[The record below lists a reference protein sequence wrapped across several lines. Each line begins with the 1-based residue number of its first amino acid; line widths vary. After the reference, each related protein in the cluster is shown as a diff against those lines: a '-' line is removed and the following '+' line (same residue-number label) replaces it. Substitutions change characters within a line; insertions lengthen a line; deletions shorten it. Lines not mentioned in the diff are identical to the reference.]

1 MGMSILRYL
10 FTETVNATQSMAFV
24 LDFGIRNFWGLHRRT
39 GRCKLYMKFI
49 ELLGFAIVLIIY
61 PAEKEVLKDGYCLGN
76 MCRYR

>member
-1 MGMSILRYL
+1 
-10 FTETVNATQSMAFV
+10 
-24 LDFGIRNFWGLHRRT
+24 
-39 GRCKLYMKFI
+39 MKFI